1 MGRRRYVKDF
11 LEPDWK
17 YNSKKVSKFINYL
30 MRDGKRTLA
39 SNIFYD
45 TLNLIEDRTN
55 DSGIKTFNKA
65 IKNASPSVE
74 IKSKRVGGATYQVP
88 VQVDEARK
96 FAIAAKWIIQTARS
110 ATGKGMCERLADVLI
125 ETGNNEGPV
134 IRRKN
139 EMHRMAEANKAFAHF
154 A

>member
-1 MGRRRYVKDF
+1 MGRKRYVKDF

-17 YNSKKVSKFINYL
+17 YNSKQVSKFINYL
-30 MRDGKRTLA
+30 MVGGKKTLA
-39 SNIFYD
+39 ANIFYEA
-45 TLNLIEDRTN
+45 LNIAEDQIGK
-55 DSGIKTFNKA
+55 SGIKIFEKA

-88 VQVDEARK
+88 VQVSESRK
-96 FAIAAKWIIQTARS
+96 FALAAKWIIQTARS
-110 ATGKGMCERLADVLI
+110 IAGKKTQEKLAEVI
-125 ETGNNEGPV
+125 METSNNEGPV
-134 IRRKN
+134 IRKKE

>member
-17 YNSKKVSKFINYL
+17 YNSKQVSKFVNYL
-30 MRDGKRTLA
+30 MLGGKKTLA

-45 TLNLIEDRTN
+45 ALKLAEDQIGK
-55 DSGIKTFNKA
+55 SGIKIFNKA
-65 IKNASPSVE
+65 IKNASPYVE

-88 VQVDEARK
+88 VQVDEERK
-96 FAIAAKWIIQTARS
+96 FAIAAKWIIQAARS
-110 ATGKGMCERLADVLI
+110 GTGKGMRERLADVLM
-125 ETGNNEGPV
+125 ETSNNEGSV
-134 IRRKN
+134 IRKKE

>member
-17 YNSKKVSKFINYL
+17 YNSRKVSKFINYL
-30 MRDGKRTLA
+30 MKDGKRILA

-45 TLNLIEDRTN
+45 TLNLIEERTS

-65 IKNASPSVE
+65 IKNASPAVE

-88 VQVDEARK
+88 VQVDAARK

-110 ATGKGMCERLADVLI
+110 GTGKSMRERLADVLI

>member
-11 LEPDWK
+11 LQPDWK
-17 YNSKKVSKFINYL
+17 YNSEKVSKFINYL
-30 MRDGKRTLA
+30 MLGGKKTLA
-39 SNIFYD
+39 ANIFYD
-45 TLNLIEDRTN
+45 ALKIAEDRVGK
-55 DSGIKTFNKA
+55 SGIKVFNKA

-96 FAIAAKWIIQTARS
+96 FAIASKWIIKTARA
-110 ATGKGMCERLADVLI
+110 ATGQGTQESLANVI
-125 ETGNNEGPV
+125 VETSNNEGPV
-134 IRRKN
+134 IRKKE

>member
-30 MRDGKRTLA
+30 MMGGKKTLA
-39 SNIFYD
+39 ANIFYEALD
-45 TLNLIEDRTN
+45 IAEDQIGK
-55 DSGIKTFNKA
+55 SGIKIFEKS

-88 VQVDEARK
+88 VQVDEERK
-96 FAIAAKWIIQTARS
+96 FAIAAKWIIQAARS
-110 ATGKGMCERLADVLI
+110 ISGKRTREKLAEVLV
-125 ETGNNEGPV
+125 ETSNNEGPV
-134 IRRKN
+134 IRKKE

>member
-17 YNSKKVSKFINYL
+17 YNSKQVSKFINYL
-30 MRDGKRTLA
+30 MLGGKKTLA

-45 TLNLIEDRTN
+45 ALKLAEDKIGK
-55 DSGIKTFNKA
+55 SGIKIFNKA
-65 IKNASPSVE
+65 IKNASPYVE

-88 VQVDEARK
+88 VQVDEERK
-96 FAIAAKWIIQTARS
+96 FAIAAKWIIQAARS
-110 ATGKGMCERLADVLI
+110 GTGKGMRERLADVLM
-125 ETGNNEGPV
+125 ETSNNEGPV
-134 IRRKN
+134 IRKKE